1 MAGIHSERGS
11 MTDDSKRFPDLTK
24 VRRVPIT
31 DELTPHQVRVDR
43 ERREMAQAANATMRR
58 NTNTNTEE
66 AA

>member
-1 MAGIHSERGS
+1 